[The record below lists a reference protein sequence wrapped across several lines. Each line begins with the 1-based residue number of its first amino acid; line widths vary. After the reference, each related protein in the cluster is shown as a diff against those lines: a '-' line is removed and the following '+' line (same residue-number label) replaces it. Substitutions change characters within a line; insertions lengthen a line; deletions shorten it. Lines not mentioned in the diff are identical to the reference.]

1 MVFFLFFCK
10 CLKYVGYTEEY
21 FYFMLSCFET
31 KILNDRNRSKR
42 THRLRYLDRLEE
54 FEAKNGLAALRTRMT
69 SSSLSLARPL
79 VDASTAFRPFVR
91 RSTTLARS
99 SRQTT
104 SQTISAEEKKQK
116 TELKPKLSNQK
127 IPFPLTFR
135 ERKTKRGKK
144 IKEAKQPKFYLSLS
158 PHTSILMFPHRAV
171 KAWYHFSKSCIRLS
185 NILVEVKR
193 GTKNWK

>member
-104 SQTISAEEKKQK
+104 SQTISAEEKNR
-116 TELKPKLSNQK
+116 KLSWNQN
-127 IPFPLTFR
+127 FP
-135 ERKTKRGKK
+135 TKRYLSHSHLEREKRN
-144 IKEAKQPKFYLSLS
+144 EAKKLKKPSSRSSTSRSLLTLPFWCS
-158 PHTSILMFPHRAV
+158 PTEPSKLDTIFPRV
-171 KAWYHFSKSCIRLS
+171 VFVCQ
-185 NILVEVKR
+185 
-193 GTKNWK
+193 TF